1 LRSGKAC
8 SPGRFPRSLV
18 PFLAKWQ
25 EDLDVKPVIGGAIA
39 GPAALLVTWFL
50 VQLLA
55 APARLHRN
63 QKLSLAVADT
73 RIGELASSREAQEER
88 FAELE
93 AALAYP
99 TDLFAEQ
106 RATLATFVRALD
118 ELLRREPRSDSD
130 VEQLDRALNNVYGQ
144 AMRWTEDNL
153 SKRETL
159 FLGRRDPAQEAIRVP
174 HAFSEGHS
182 RLIRLFESFRANNE
196 EVASNLPTGGRSS

>member
-182 RLIRLFESFRANNE
+182 RLIRLFESFRANIE